1 MVIKINAF
9 GLLNGDEMKNTI
21 LALLFIVLLAGVSFF
36 GYQYVAGGNNQR
48 SATFVEQIKDM
59 NALATSQAFVKTVID
74 EEDNEVFGWDINF
87 NLPGTERRVF
97 MVVPGTV
104 LAGVNMDQLSEGDVK
119 VDEENKTVSLTLP
132 RATLLQ
138 EPAIQMDEVETFTT
152 KGLFRSNVD
161 LEESVGFVAAAQEK
175 IKKEAIDQGVLERA
189 ETHAELA
196 LTEFFEFTG
205 YDADITFE

>member
-1 MVIKINAF
+1 
-9 GLLNGDEMKNTI
+9 MKNII
-21 LALLFIVLLAGVSFF
+21 LAILFIMLLAGVSFF
-36 GYQYVAGGNNQR
+36 GYQYVASDNNQR

-74 EEDNEVFGWDINF
+74 EEDNEVLGWDINF

-104 LAGVNMDQLSEGDVK
+104 LAGVNMDQLSEEDVK

-152 KGLFRSNVD
+152 KGIFRSNVN
-161 LEESVGFVAAAQEK
+161 LEESVGFAAAAQEK
-175 IKKEAIDQGVLERA
+175 MKKEAIDQGVLERA
-189 ETHAELA
+189 EMNAELA
-196 LTEFFEFTG
+196 LEEFFEFTG